1 MYING
6 VNAKNNRGIGI
17 GCAVIS
23 TAAEDNTGG
32 AFGRGRVTKKY
43 GRAVIDHE

>member
-23 TAAEDNTGG
+23 TAAEANSSG
-32 AFGRGRVTKKY
+32 ACPRGHETPQY